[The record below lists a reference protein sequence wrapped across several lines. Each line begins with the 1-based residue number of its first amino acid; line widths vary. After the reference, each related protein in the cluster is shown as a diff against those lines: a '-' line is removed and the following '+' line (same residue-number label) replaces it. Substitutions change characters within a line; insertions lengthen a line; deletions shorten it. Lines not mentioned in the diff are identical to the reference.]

1 MGDGSLEFLRGGGEL
16 GARVRA
22 KDWSRTP
29 LGPPD
34 HWPQSLKTCVRIVL
48 TSRQPM
54 FVWWG
59 PELINIY
66 NDAYT
71 SILGG
76 KHPDALGLPAP
87 VVWSEIWGAVASRAE
102 ACMKRNEGT
111 YDEALLLIMERNGYP
126 EETYYT
132 FSYSP
137 VPDEQ
142 GAPGG
147 IICANTE
154 DTLRMVGERQ
164 LALLSDLAS
173 RASAARSRGD
183 ACELSAASLSLD
195 PQDVPFALVYIL
207 SDDRQRLSLCSSTGI
222 DEGHPAAPST
232 VSASAAEGL
241 WPLARVIAS
250 GRAEVV
256 DLANRVGEV
265 PRGAWD
271 RPPARAAVLPIAGTA
286 GSGQVGALVVGL
298 NPYRLYDDAYRGF
311 LQMVAGQLSANIAA
325 ADAWERER
333 QRAEALAE
341 LDRAKTA
348 FFSNVSHEFRTPL
361 TLMLG
366 PLEDVLAEP
375 STPRQQ
381 KRELQVVRRNGQRL
395 LKLVNALLDFSRI
408 EAGRAEAVFRATDLS
423 ALTADL
429 ASNFRSAMERA
440 GLSLV
445 VDTPPL
451 PAPVFVDHEM
461 WEKIVLNHLSNAF
474 KFTLAG
480 EVRVSLRTEGDRAL
494 LEVADTGTGIPAEEI
509 PHLFERF
516 HRVRGARSRSHEGT
530 GIGLALVHELTRLHQ
545 GTVEVESHLGRGTRF
560 RIRLLLG
567 DAHLPPERI
576 GATRTLASTATGSAA
591 FVDEAL
597 RWLPSDTEVSAPHPH
612 PDPRAV
618 EAVLAALPSARIL
631 LADDNADMRDYVQR
645 LLGDHWQVHAVADGA
660 AALEEARL
668 SPPDLL
674 VSDLMMPGLDGLH
687 LIARLREDPRTAN
700 VPVML
705 LSARAGEEAAV
716 EGLRS
721 GAVDYLVKPFSAREL
736 VARVATQV
744 AMERA
749 RAAERAAQEHL
760 RALFE
765 QAPLA
770 VSLMRGPRFVYQLAN
785 ARYQEM
791 VGRQNIVGRGIHEV
805 FAELPEDAPVFQ
817 MLRHVLATGEPFSA
831 SEYHVRLQRR
841 GVMEDVYFLFT
852 CQPIRYG
859 SAGTL
864 PTGAGG
870 ASDTLLTVAVDVT
883 EQVVMR
889 RRLEVSADR
898 ERAARRE
905 AEEASRLKDEFLATV
920 SHELRTPLNA
930 IVGWSA
936 MLRDPG
942 ADGALVTRGLS
953 VIDRSARAQAQIIED
968 ILDVSRII
976 TGKMVLDAQ
985 AFDLAVVVQ
994 EAIESVAHAAAA
1006 KKIKVELKIEG
1017 ATSMVGD
1024 AGRIRQ
1030 VSWNLLTTAV
1040 RCTDRGGTVTV
1051 TVGGRGSHLFLAV
1064 ADTGRG
1070 IDPGFLPH
1078 VWERFRQADGSTTR
1092 MQGGLGL
1099 GLAIVRHVVELHG
1112 GTVDAKSA
1120 GLGRGATFR
1129 VVLPVLPDGS
1139 PVSAAPQVAPPPSA
1153 DRLEV
1158 ELAGKRILV
1167 VDDEEDS
1174 RDLVAAILEAAG
1186 ATTATAAGAAAALEA
1201 LGAQTFDVLVSD
1213 IAMPLR
1219 DGYELIAD
1227 VRAAPETQRI
1237 PAVALTAYARGEDQS
1252 RAVAAGFQRH
1262 VAKPVQPAAL
1272 VRAIAEVLAE
1282 RSST

>member
-1 MGDGSLEFLRGGGEL
+1 VADGSLEFLRGGGAL
-16 GARVRA
+16 GALVRA
-22 KDWSRTP
+22 KDWSGTP
-29 LGPPD
+29 LGPPEQ
-34 HWPQSLKTCVRIVL
+34 WPQSLKTCVRILL

-66 NDAYT
+66 NDAYR

-76 KHPDALGLPAP
+76 KHPDALGLPAS
-87 VVWSEIWGAVASRAE
+87 VVWREIWSDVSSRVD

-111 YDEALLLIMERNGYP
+111 YDEALLLVMERNGYP

-137 VPDEQ
+137 VPDER

-154 DTLRMVGERQ
+154 DTPRIVGERQ
-164 LALLSDLAS
+164 LALLRDLAS
-173 RASAARSRGD
+173 RASEARGRDD
-183 ACELSAASLSLD
+183 ACKLSASSLALD
-195 PQDVPFALVYIL
+195 SQDLPFALVYVL
-207 SDDRQRLSLCSSTGI
+207 SEDRDRLTLCASTGI
-222 DEGHPAAPST
+222 DEGHAAAPTT
-232 VSASAAEGL
+232 VSASGRQGP
-241 WPLARVIAS
+241 WPLAQVVAS
-250 GRAEVV
+250 GEVQLV
-256 DLANRVGEV
+256 ELAGRIRDL

-271 RPPARAAVLPIAGTA
+271 LPPARVAVLPITGTA

-325 ADAWERER
+325 ADAWEQER

-366 PLEDVLAEP
+366 PLEDILTEP
-375 STPRQQ
+375 GVPRQQ
-381 KRELQVVRRNGQRL
+381 KRELEVVRRNGQRL
-395 LKLVNALLDFSRI
+395 LKLVNTLLDFSRI

-423 ALTADL
+423 AVTADL

-445 VDTPPL
+445 VDAPPL

-461 WEKIVLNHLSNAF
+461 WEKIVLNLLSNAF

-480 EVRVSLRTEGDRAL
+480 EVRVALRADGDRVL
-494 LEVADTGTGIPAEEI
+494 LEVADTGTGIPADEI

-516 HRVRGARSRSHEGT
+516 HRVRGARSRTHEGT

-545 GTVEVESHLGRGTRF
+545 GTVEVESQLDRGTRF
-560 RIRLLLG
+560 RIRLLSG

-576 GATRTLASTATGSAA
+576 GAARTLASTATGSAA

-597 RWLPSDTEVSAPHPH
+597 RWLPSDTEASMPHGGT
-612 PDPRAV
+612 DQ
-618 EAVLAALPSARIL
+618 LAAEAMHAAMPSARIL

-645 LLGDHWQVHAVADGA
+645 LLGEHWQVHAVADGT

-668 SPPDLL
+668 SPPDLV
-674 VSDLMMPGLDGLH
+674 VSDVMMPGLDGFQ
-687 LIARLREDPRTAN
+687 LIARLREDPRTAS

-705 LSARAGEEAAV
+705 LSARAGDEAAV

-721 GAVDYLVKPFSAREL
+721 GAADYLVKPFSAREL

-744 AMERA
+744 AMER
-749 RAAERAAQEHL
+749 
-760 RALFE
+760 
-765 QAPLA
+765 
-770 VSLMRGPRFVYQLAN
+770 
-785 ARYQEM
+785 
-791 VGRQNIVGRGIHEV
+791 
-805 FAELPEDAPVFQ
+805 
-817 MLRHVLATGEPFSA
+817 
-831 SEYHVRLQRR
+831 
-841 GVMEDVYFLFT
+841 
-852 CQPIRYG
+852 
-859 SAGTL
+859 
-864 PTGAGG
+864 
-870 ASDTLLTVAVDVT
+870 
-883 EQVVMR
+883 MR
-889 RRLEVSADR
+889 RRLEVSADA
-898 ERAARRE
+898 ERAARTE
-905 AEEASRLKDEFLATV
+905 AEAANRLKDEFLATV

-942 ADGALVTRGLS
+942 ADGALVARGLTI
-953 VIDRSARAQAQIIED
+953 IDRSARAQAQIIED

-976 TGKMVLDAQ
+976 TGKMVLDVRPL
-985 AFDLAVVVQ
+985 DLALVVQ
-994 EAIESVAHAAAA
+994 EAIESVAHAATA
-1006 KKIKVELKIEG
+1006 KKLTIELRTEG

-1030 VSWNLLTTAV
+1030 VSWNLLTNAV
-1040 RCTDRGGTVTV
+1040 RCTDGGGSVTV
-1051 TVGGRGSHLFLAV
+1051 TVGGRGSHLFLSV

-1070 IDPGFLPH
+1070 IDPAFLPH

-1112 GTVDAKSA
+1112 GMVEVKSA
-1120 GLGRGATFR
+1120 GLGHGATFR
-1129 VVLPVLPDGS
+1129 VVLPVLPEGN
-1139 PVSAAPQVAPPPSA
+1139 PVSVAPPLEPPPSVGT
-1153 DRLEV
+1153 LEV
-1158 ELAGKRILV
+1158 ELGGKRILV

-1186 ATTATAAGAAAALEA
+1186 ATTVTAANAAAALAA
-1201 LGAQTFDVLVSD
+1201 LAAQTFDVLVSD

-1227 VRAAPETQRI
+1227 VRAAPATERM
-1237 PAVALTAYARGEDQS
+1237 PAIALTAYARGEDQS

-1262 VAKPVQPAAL
+1262 VAKPVQPAVL
-1272 VRAIAEVLAE
+1272 VRAIAEVLEE
-1282 RSST
+1282 RAPS